1 MFPKAEFLNSIVR
14 NPTFSENLAY
24 RQITIFSTFQALDE
38 VIAVG
43 AANQASLLTDDKMDL
58 NQNPDGSITVQA
70 TQYDITF
77 EASTEKA
84 DEPQIL
90 IPKNC
95 PIPIRKS
102 HLIPATSEEIS
113 VKLFLRNGEK
123 STDLAEVSE
132 LKILGF

>member
-132 LKILGF
+132 LKVLGF

>member
-1 MFPKAEFLNSIVR
+1 
-14 NPTFSENLAY
+14 
-24 RQITIFSTFQALDE
+24 
-38 VIAVG
+38 
-43 AANQASLLTDDKMDL
+43 MDL

-77 EASTEKA
+77 EASTEKSN
-84 DEPQIL
+84 EPQIL

-102 HLIPATSEEIS
+102 HLIPATAEEIS

-123 STDLAEVSE
+123 STELAEVSVQYD
-132 LKILGF
+132 LRSQTVF

>member
-1 MFPKAEFLNSIVR
+1 MFRYAASFIFLSI
-14 NPTFSENLAY
+14 
-24 RQITIFSTFQALDE
+24 FQALDE

-70 TQYDITF
+70 TQYDIIF
-77 EASTEKA
+77 EASTEKVQ
-84 DEPQIL
+84 EPQIL

-102 HLIPATSEEIS
+102 HLIPASAEEIS
-113 VKLFLRNGEK
+113 VKLSLRNGEK
-123 STDLAEVSE
+123 SSELAEVSE
-132 LKILGF
+132 RKFCTF

>member
-1 MFPKAEFLNSIVR
+1 
-14 NPTFSENLAY
+14 
-24 RQITIFSTFQALDE
+24 
-38 VIAVG
+38 
-43 AANQASLLTDDKMDL
+43 MDL

-123 STDLAEVSE
+123 STELAEVSE
-132 LKILGF
+132 LNILILG

>member
-1 MFPKAEFLNSIVR
+1 
-14 NPTFSENLAY
+14 
-24 RQITIFSTFQALDE
+24 
-38 VIAVG
+38 
-43 AANQASLLTDDKMDL
+43 MDL

-102 HLIPATSEEIS
+102 HLIPANSEEIS

-123 STDLAEVSE
+123 STELAEVSVQIIFD
-132 LKILGF
+132 L

>member
-1 MFPKAEFLNSIVR
+1 M
-14 NPTFSENLAY
+14 
-24 RQITIFSTFQALDE
+24 
-38 VIAVG
+38 G

-123 STDLAEVSE
+123 STELAEVSVQIIFD
-132 LKILGF
+132 LYAMF

>member
-1 MFPKAEFLNSIVR
+1 
-14 NPTFSENLAY
+14 
-24 RQITIFSTFQALDE
+24 
-38 VIAVG
+38 
-43 AANQASLLTDDKMDL
+43 MDL

-123 STDLAEVSE
+123 STELAEVSVSNFLDYFSNNVLTKLLCTFAVTFNE
-132 LKILGF
+132 FGKRC